1 MMLSVI
7 AHLMSLA
14 FVVWTA
20 LYVIRRING
29 CCDSEGVE
37 LAILLILGQI
47 TFGLFLMR

>member
-1 MMLSVI
+1 MLSVI
-7 AHLMSLA
+7 AHLTSFTFA
-14 FVVWTA
+14 VWAA

-29 CCDSEGVE
+29 CRDSEGAE